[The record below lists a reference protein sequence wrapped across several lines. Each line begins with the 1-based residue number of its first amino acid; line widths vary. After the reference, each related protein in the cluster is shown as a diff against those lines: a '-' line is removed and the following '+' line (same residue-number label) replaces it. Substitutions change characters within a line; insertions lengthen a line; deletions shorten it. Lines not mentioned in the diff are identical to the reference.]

1 MFKFQVALSVLLIL
15 RRVESSR
22 PASLRHDDRLRTL
35 QDDDTTASS
44 PCSIPLEEALLPYTD
59 AGDRIGSAP
68 FRPSYINDC
77 YSSLAINTTLMASHI
92 ENLRATY
99 EQYFCFYDIAN
110 DVSLSEPLNFQAE
123 LGYTLFSGP
132 LEGQCNIDAELR
144 ALQDT
149 VKAEGASLATFWD
162 IATKFNKLY
171 DAHVQLP
178 PNHGMGGMLTGLYFL
193 SAIPER
199 NLDVTTRM
207 NVTRWTPSYN
217 EEGELKVTL
226 EFLGPDGITT
236 EEESIDTIFG
246 MSPYDFY
253 LSMVSKPETAINYPY
268 QSIGARMNG
277 AFKRFKA
284 TGLNAFRV
292 GFGSRPTE
300 ILPDTFSVTYKS
312 GKEETYYTGL
322 IYRGMNTSTVYGYV
336 NSMPNLTEPGSAF
349 SNFAIAASEF
359 QNINSRQEVKQLSP
373 ASWSVMDAD
382 EWQPKKPMAKAA
394 QTEMYDFDYIINLPS
409 NASNAINGSRN
420 FGGVKIEDGYA
431 VLKLEFFDIE
441 PEDMWDIWS
450 DFTSAAKERGVKKAL
465 IDISGNGGG

>member
-1 MFKFQVALSVLLIL
+1 MLLIVL
-15 RRVESSR
+15 RGGTSHS
-22 PASLRHDDRLRTL
+22 ASLRHEDELRIL
-35 QDDDTTASS
+35 QDNATAVSN
-44 PCSIPLEEALLPYTD
+44 PCSIPLEEAVLPYTD
-59 AGDRIGSAP
+59 AADWIGSVP

-77 YSSLAINTTLMASHI
+77 YSSLAINTTMMVTHI

-110 DVSLSEPLNFQAE
+110 DVSLSDPLNFQAE
-123 LGYTLFSGP
+123 LGYTLFTGP

-144 ALQDT
+144 ALLDN

-178 PNHGMGGMLTGLYFL
+178 PNHGMGGQLTGLYFL

-217 EEGELKVTL
+217 EEGELEVTL
-226 EFLGPDGITT
+226 EFLSADGITT
-236 EEESIDTIFG
+236 EVESIDTIFG
-246 MSPYDFY
+246 MTPYDFY
-253 LSMVSKPETAINYPY
+253 LNMVSKPETAINYPY

-284 TGLNAFRV
+284 TGLDAFRV
-292 GFGSRPTE
+292 GFGSRPTD

-322 IYRGMNTSTVYGYV
+322 IYREMNTSTVHEYV

-359 QNINSRQEVKQLSP
+359 QNVNRRQELKQLST
-373 ASWSVMDAD
+373 AMDAD
-382 EWQPKKPMAKAA
+382 EWQPKKPTAKAG
-394 QTEMYDFDYIINLPS
+394 QTEMYDFDYIINLRS
-409 NASNAINGSRN
+409 NASNAINGSKD
-420 FGGVKIEDGYA
+420 FGGVKIEDDYA
-431 VLKLEFFDIE
+431 VLKLQFFDIE

-465 IDISGNGGG
+465 IDIAGNGGG